1 MSAAAHGTNARES
14 TATRGG
20 NGRTPG
26 LAMRRSSARYLV
38 RYGLLTLGTA
48 LATFGLIG
56 WTDLHFDLRGFWLYD
71 NGWQLHPVHLLIV
84 GIGLIPPA
92 IWEIFVL
99 ETGRPRPQ
107 GTSDAEVGDGTAEA
121 EWP

>member
-1 MSAAAHGTNARES
+1 MPAA
-14 TATRGG
+14 
-20 NGRTPG
+20 P
-26 LAMRRSSARYLV
+26 SSARYLV
-38 RYGLLTLGTA
+38 RYGLLTLGVA

-71 NGWQLHPVHLLIV
+71 NGWELHPVHLLIV

-99 ETGRPRPQ
+99 EAARHGRQGGHGSDEADARDRP
-107 GTSDAEVGDGTAEA
+107 EA
-121 EWP
+121 GAR

>member
-1 MSAAAHGTNARES
+1 
-14 TATRGG
+14 
-20 NGRTPG
+20 
-26 LAMRRSSARYLV
+26 MRRFASHACSIDDMPVAPTSARYLV
-38 RYGLLTLGTA
+38 RYGLLTLGVA

-99 ETGRPRPQ
+99 ETARQGRQHQQRASDVEAADRP
-107 GTSDAEVGDGTAEA
+107 DAGS
-121 EWP
+121 P

>member
-1 MSAAAHGTNARES
+1 
-14 TATRGG
+14 
-20 NGRTPG
+20 
-26 LAMRRSSARYLV
+26 MRRFAPHACSIDDMPAPSYARYLV
-38 RYGLLTLGTA
+38 RYGLLTLGVA

-99 ETGRPRPQ
+99 ETARHGHQRQQRATDVKA
-107 GTSDAEVGDGTAEA
+107 GDHADAGTA
-121 EWP
+121 

>member
-1 MSAAAHGTNARES
+1 MRWFAAHGCLIDDMPATPS
-14 TATRGG
+14 T
-20 NGRTPG
+20 
-26 LAMRRSSARYLV
+26 ARYLV
-38 RYGLLTLGTA
+38 RYGLLTLGVA

-71 NGWQLHPVHLLIV
+71 NGWELHPVHVLIV

-99 ETGRPRPQ
+99 ETARQGRHRRQ
-107 GTSDAEVGDGTAEA
+107 GTSDAEAEDRPGAGT
-121 EWP
+121 P

>member
-1 MSAAAHGTNARES
+1 MPAAPT
-14 TATRGG
+14 T
-20 NGRTPG
+20 
-26 LAMRRSSARYLV
+26 ARYLV
-38 RYGLLTLGTA
+38 RYGLLTLGVA

-84 GIGLIPPA
+84 GIGLVPPT

-99 ETGRPRPQ
+99 ETARQGRQRQHSAPDVEAGDRP
-107 GTSDAEVGDGTAEA
+107 TDVRT
-121 EWP
+121 P